1 MRTPLSTTINFTE
14 LLLSQENNKLK
25 RKHLE
30 IIKFSSILM
39 LNNVND
45 TLDHAQIKRG
55 TFTSKPVK
63 FEIRSIIRDVSRVVE
78 MQAAAKNIVIKIDV
92 PKRCMVADKQR
103 IQQVAM
109 NLLSNA
115 VKFT

>member
-14 LLLSQENNKLK
+14 LLLSQEKNKVK

-63 FEIRSIIRDVSRVVE
+63 FELRSIIQDVARVIE
-78 MQAAAKNIVIKIDV
+78 MQAAAKNIQLKINV

-103 IQQVAM
+103 I
-109 NLLSNA
+109 
-115 VKFT
+115 